1 MINELQSVNEYCQGK
16 QSLIEEFD
24 IKFVYLTIKDEKDN
38 DF

>member
-1 MINELQSVNEYCQGK
+1 MINELQSVNKYCQGK